1 MLYPRFKSASQSHI
15 NTRGKGGS
23 KYPPLSPPG
32 KKTCKYLPVTVSGE
46 RETANMSASLSQRR
60 GEILV
65 PLE

>member
-32 KKTCKYLPVTVSGE
+32 KKPASIFRLLCQGKGRLQLCRPPYLREEE
-46 RETANMSASLSQRR
+46 RF
-60 GEILV
+60 
-65 PLE
+65 